1 MNSISI
7 NLLYIFLNTMKIRM
21 VRNGLQQHI
30 FPFEQ
35 FKHKGIRIT
44 VLICIPKIWSQIYI
58 NWMPRLIG
66 KEARLSC

>member
-1 MNSISI
+1 
-7 NLLYIFLNTMKIRM
+7 MKIRM

-66 KEARLSC
+66 KEAHLSC